1 VRLFQE
7 KTMSKSMSFHVPS
20 GLLTAG
26 IHSYSDEAHA
36 RKCAFHRDGRR
47 FLKGLAAELGLAR
60 GSFEV
65 RSNLGGIAVS
75 GEVTL
80 HSDTLYV
87 QLSESCLRPHVSILY
102 RRCNG
107 RRDYCGQTNHFVAVR
122 DLAADDWRL
131 KALVT
136 ELRALDGRDDV
147 QRLAA

>member
-1 VRLFQE
+1 
-7 KTMSKSMSFHVPS
+7 MSKSMSFHVPT
-20 GLLTAG
+20 GLLTAE
-26 IHSYSDEAHA
+26 INAYSNEGHA

-47 FLKGLAAELGLAR
+47 FLKRLAAELNLAR

-87 QLSESCLRPHVSILY
+87 QLAQSVLWPDVRILY

-107 RRDYCGQTNHFVAVR
+107 RRDYCGQTNHIVAVR
-122 DLAADDWRL
+122 DLAADNWRL
-131 KALVT
+131 KAFVT
-136 ELRALDGRDDV
+136 ELRMLGALDDV

>member
-1 VRLFQE
+1 
-7 KTMSKSMSFHVPS
+7 MSRSLSFHVPS

-47 FLKGLAAELGLAR
+47 FLKALAAELNLAR

-65 RSNLGGIAVS
+65 RSNEGGIAVS

-87 QLSESCLRPHVSILY
+87 QLYESCLRPGVDVLY

-107 RRDYCGQTNHFVAVR
+107 RRDYCGAANHFVALR
-122 DLAADDWRL
+122 ELAAGDWRL
-131 KALVT
+131 KAFVS
-136 ELRALDGRDDV
+136 ELCDLGALDHA
-147 QRLAA
+147 QPLAA

>member
-1 VRLFQE
+1 
-7 KTMSKSMSFHVPS
+7 MSKFHVPS
-20 GLLTAG
+20 ALLTTDINA
-26 IHSYSDEAHA
+26 YSAEGHE

-47 FLKGLAAELGLAR
+47 FLKGLAGALDLAR

-87 QLSESCLRPHVSILY
+87 QIAEGLVWPDVQILY
-102 RRCNG
+102 RRCRG
-107 RRDYCGQTNHFVAVR
+107 QRDYCGEMNHFVAVR
-122 DLAADDWRL
+122 DLAAADWRL
-131 KALVT
+131 KAFVS
-136 ELRALDGRDDV
+136 ELRALGCLDEP